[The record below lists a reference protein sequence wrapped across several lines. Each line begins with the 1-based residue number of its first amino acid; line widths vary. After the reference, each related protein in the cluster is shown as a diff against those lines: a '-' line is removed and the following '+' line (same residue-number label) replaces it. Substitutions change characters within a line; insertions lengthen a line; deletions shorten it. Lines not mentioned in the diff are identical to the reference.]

1 MIWNAWSNCSKDIG
15 NERDHIQSKGS
26 SVLPAWLKYELREKW
41 ERAQGRWQLAGIR
54 EWINER
60 PKGVVWIAG
69 LSAGLLL
76 IVLTIQWLGATGPPE
91 VEHIEREWYYD
102 LNTGKLFTAEKGQ
115 TPPIAAPSGP
125 LPSGAPAG
133 VRAYVLSYVAE
144 PNESERFIGFLERSA
159 PANMVAKWSSRGRPS
174 ATKTWGKGRLIRRV
188 GEQKWVPADSAAGQK
203 IFNEAFAAN
212 ENGERPTYC
221 RPR

>member
-1 MIWNAWSNCSKDIG
+1 M
-15 NERDHIQSKGS
+15 
-26 SVLPAWLKYELREKW
+26 VPAWLKYELREKW
-41 ERAQGRWQLAGIR
+41 ERAKNRWRLERIR

-60 PKGVVWIAG
+60 PTGVVWIAS
-69 LSAGLLL
+69 LSTGLLL
-76 IVLTIQWLGATGPPE
+76 IVLAIQWLGGNAPPE

-102 LNTGKLFTAEKGQ
+102 LNAGKLFTAEKGL

-133 VRAYVLSYVAE
+133 VRAYVLSYVDE
-144 PNESERFIGFLERSA
+144 PNESERFIGFLETSA
-159 PANMVAKWSSRGRPS
+159 PAEMLGKWSRQGRPS
-174 ATKTWGKGRLIRRV
+174 AAKTWGKGKLIRRV
-188 GEQKWVPADSAAGQK
+188 GEQKWVAANSTAGQK
-203 IFNEAFAAN
+203 VFNEAFAPN